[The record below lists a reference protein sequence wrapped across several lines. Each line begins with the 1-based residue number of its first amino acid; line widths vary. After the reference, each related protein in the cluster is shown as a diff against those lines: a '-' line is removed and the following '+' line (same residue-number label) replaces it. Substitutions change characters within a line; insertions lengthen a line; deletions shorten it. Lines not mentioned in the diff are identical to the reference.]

1 MIGLYVRTSSVSQN
15 EDRQISNLTSLVG
28 DQAHR
33 VYSDKGISGTIE
45 FSERPQGQKLLKDV
59 EDGLVTEVWFHEVSR
74 CGRDTRDII
83 NTLHGFVDQG
93 VQVRVQKEGLV
104 LLDEDKGR
112 LNPVSGLILSVLSSV
127 SEMENE
133 QRRERQF
140 EGIELRK
147 LRGGYTGRVRGS
159 VDSNEKFLNKSKNQK
174 IIGLLKKGH
183 NLSHVSSIV
192 GCSRPLVRKVRDTFR
207 EEYGELVEMVTT

>member
-1 MIGLYVRTSSVSQN
+1 MIGLYVRTSSVGQN

-28 DQAHR
+28 DQPHR
-33 VYSDKGISGTIE
+33 LYSDKGISGTIE

-174 IIGLLKKGH
+174 ILGLLKKGH

-192 GCSRPLVRKVRDTFR
+192 GCSRPLVRKVREIFR
-207 EEYGELVEMVTT
+207 EEYGELVEMTT